1 MDYQDLSKEISYALR
16 HAPWEYELELDDEGF
31 VPIDQLLAAINEGSN
46 YDRHVVESDLDEI
59 IRSSDK
65 QHHEIVGTKIRAL
78 YGHTTPVKIA
88 RTAAEP
94 PKILYHGTARRFCEA
109 IMAEGLKPMARHYV
123 HLSVDV
129 DTAKRV
135 GSRRDSSPALLEV
148 DAMKAFEDGLV
159 FYRGNDKVWLADA
172 IPPKYLRRIG

>member
-1 MDYQDLSKEISYALR
+1 MDYQNLSKEISYALR

-46 YDRHVVESDLDEI
+46 YDRHVDESDLHEI

-65 QHHEIVGTKIRAL
+65 QRHEIVGMKIRAL

-88 RTAAEP
+88 RTATEP
-94 PKILYHGTARRFCEA
+94 PEILYHGTARRFCEA
-109 IMAEGLKPMARHYV
+109 TMAKGLKPMARQYV
-123 HLSVDV
+123 HLSVDA

-135 GSRRDSSPALLEV
+135 GLRRDSSPALLEV
-148 DAMKAFEDGLV
+148 DAMKAFKDGLV

-172 IPPKYLRRIG
+172 IPPKYMNRIG